1 MNTLIL
7 VPTQLEADKLQL
19 EPSCE
24 ESRFE
29 IAVCGFGPVGSAI
42 STCLLIERH
51 RPDRVVLA
59 GIAGALQE
67 TAEIG
72 RAFAFRSVTMHG
84 IGVVRDGQLRS
95 PVELGF
101 SELPVLSKTKEKL
114 KDRLIGLQTSD
125 RIPSLPQLLTVC
137 ASSDRFDTAT
147 ERHKLYPAASAEDME
162 GYAVAL
168 ACAAMGVPLMIIR
181 GISNRAGE
189 ADRSRWQIEKSLKQ
203 THAAIL
209 QAVAADD
216 WGVK

>member
-19 EPSCE
+19 ELDRA
-24 ESRFE
+24 ESGFE
-29 IAVCGFGPVGSAI
+29 LAVCGFGPVGSAI
-42 STCLLIERH
+42 SACLLIERD

-59 GIAGALQE
+59 GIAGALDE

-72 RAFAFRSVTMHG
+72 QAFAFRSVTMHG

-101 SELPVLSKTKEKL
+101 AELPLLSKAKETL
-114 KDRLIGLQTSD
+114 KDGSITLQTSD
-125 RIPSLPQLLTVC
+125 CVSCLPQLLTVC
-137 ASSDRFDTAT
+137 TSSDTFDTAA
-147 ERHKLYPAASAEDME
+147 ERRGLYPAAAAEDME

-168 ACAAMGVPLMIIR
+168 ACVATSVPLMIIR

-189 ADRSRWQIEKSLKQ
+189 VDRSLWQIGKSLAQ
-203 THAAIL
+203 TRAAIL

-216 WGVK
+216 WGVG